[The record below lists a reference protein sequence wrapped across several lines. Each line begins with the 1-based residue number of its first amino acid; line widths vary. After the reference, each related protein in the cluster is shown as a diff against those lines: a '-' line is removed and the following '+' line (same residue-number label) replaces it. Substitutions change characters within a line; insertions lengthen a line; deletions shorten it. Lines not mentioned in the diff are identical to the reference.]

1 MTGIPFIISTEEM
14 DGSDGRRCESKEKS
28 EGSHHGTSCGAYEK
42 RWEETGGAGQMSRS
56 MGVGE
61 EEGRWRSSR
70 TRRNMDDDIRC
81 GFIITMSQIDVMVRL
96 REAIRD
102 LPKDGGVPRSEN
114 IQVTISMQLP
124 ILENQY
130 GGSGDSKTSTYLDQN
145 SDSVRPCMC
154 VRYKIFYFLNI

>member
-28 EGSHHGTSCGAYEK
+28 ECGAYEK

-70 TRRNMDDDIRC
+70 TRRNMDDDIRY
-81 GFIITMSQIDVMVRL
+81 GFIIIMSQIDDMVRV

-102 LPKDGGVPRSEN
+102 LPRDGGVLRSEN
-114 IQVTISMQLP
+114 VQVTISMQLP
-124 ILENQY
+124 ILENHLK
-130 GGSGDSKTSTYLDQN
+130 GCSKL
-145 SDSVRPCMC
+145 
-154 VRYKIFYFLNI
+154 

>member
-14 DGSDGRRCESKEKS
+14 DGSDGRRCDSKEKS
-28 EGSHHGTSCGAYEK
+28 EGSLHGASCGAYEK
-42 RWEETGGAGQMSRS
+42 RWEETGGTGPMSRS

-96 REAIRD
+96 REASRD
-102 LPKDGGVPRSEN
+102 LPRDGGAPRSEN

-124 ILENQY
+124 ILENHLK
-130 GGSGDSKTSTYLDQN
+130 GCSKL
-145 SDSVRPCMC
+145 
-154 VRYKIFYFLNI
+154 

>member
-28 EGSHHGTSCGAYEK
+28 ECGAYEK
-42 RWEETGGAGQMSRS
+42 RWEETGGTGQMSRS

-70 TRRNMDDDIRC
+70 TRRNMDDDIRY
-81 GFIITMSQIDVMVRL
+81 GFIIIMGQIDDMVRV

-102 LPKDGGVPRSEN
+102 LPRDGGVPRSEN

-130 GGSGDSKTSTYLDQN
+130 GVLVIRKHLY
-145 SDSVRPCMC
+145 
-154 VRYKIFYFLNI
+154 I

>member
-28 EGSHHGTSCGAYEK
+28 ECGAYEK
-42 RWEETGGAGQMSRS
+42 RWEETGGTGPMSRS

-70 TRRNMDDDIRC
+70 TRRNMDDDIRY
-81 GFIITMSQIDVMVRL
+81 GFIIIMSQIDDMVRV

-102 LPKDGGVPRSEN
+102 LPRDGGVLRSEN
-114 IQVTISMQLP
+114 VQVTISMQLP

-130 GGSGDSKTSTYLDQN
+130 GGSGDSKTSIYLN
-145 SDSVRPCMC
+145 GRS
-154 VRYKIFYFLNI
+154 KL

>member
-28 EGSHHGTSCGAYEK
+28 ECGAYEK

-70 TRRNMDDDIRC
+70 TRRNMDDDIRY
-81 GFIITMSQIDVMVRL
+81 GFIIIMGQIDDMVRV

-102 LPKDGGVPRSEN
+102 LPRDGGVLRSEN
-114 IQVTISMQLP
+114 VQVTISMQLP

-130 GGSGDSKTSTYLDQN
+130 GGSGDSKTSIYLN
-145 SDSVRPCMC
+145 GRS
-154 VRYKIFYFLNI
+154 KL